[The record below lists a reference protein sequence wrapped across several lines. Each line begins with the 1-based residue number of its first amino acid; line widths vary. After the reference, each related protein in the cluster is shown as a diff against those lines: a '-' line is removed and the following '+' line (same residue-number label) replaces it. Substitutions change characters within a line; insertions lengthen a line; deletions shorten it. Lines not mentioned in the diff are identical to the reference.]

1 MAILQGGLGAQHLFS
16 VYLGLSLH
24 AIGLASIG
32 LVCSA
37 YTSSQLIAAVASW
50 AVGFVLWDFSWANSF
65 VGETTAKFLDAISLH
80 LRYGS
85 FAEGIV
91 NLANLVYFVGLGLVA
106 YAVARFSFHWKR
118 VAG

>member
-16 VYLGLSLH
+16 VFLGLTLH
-24 AIGLASIG
+24 AIGLASLG

-37 YTSSQLIAAVASW
+37 YTRSQLIAAVASW
-50 AVGFVLWDFSWANSF
+50 AVGFVLWDFGWASNF
-65 VGETTAKFLDAISLH
+65 VNEGTARFLDGISLH

-106 YAVARFSFHWKR
+106 FAITRFSFDWRR